1 MTHAG
6 RKRVVTCGVIAA
18 AAGLS
23 ILDHAGWFGYRG
35 DDRLRYDGANCTVTR
50 VVSGDTLEVDL
61 PDGQNATTQVRL
73 RGIDAPD
80 IAHGP
85 DEKSA
90 FHGPEAAG
98 YLRRQV
104 EGRRVTL
111 RLDPNRPARDK
122 FDRLMAYV
130 HIEGKLESVNEQLIE
145 AGCAY
150 ADWRVDHV
158 FKLQFTQR
166 EKTAE
171 RGKTGLWAVITL
183 EQMPKWRQRIDTAR
197 EP

>member
-18 AAGLS
+18 AVGLS
-23 ILDHAGWFGYRG
+23 ILDHAGLFGYRG
-35 DDRLRYDGANCTVTR
+35 DDRLRYDGTNCTVTR
-50 VVSGDTLEVDL
+50 VVCGDTLEVDL

-80 IAHGP
+80 IAQGP

-90 FHGPEAAG
+90 FYGAEAADF
-98 YLRRQV
+98 LRRQV

-122 FDRLMAYV
+122 FDRLLAYV
-130 HIEGKLESVNEQLIE
+130 HLDGELESLNERLIE

-150 ADWRVDHV
+150 ADGRVNHV

-171 RGKTGLWAVITL
+171 RGKIGLWAVITP
-183 EQMPKWRQRIDTAR
+183 EQMPKWRQGIDAAS